1 VTHDDTYDRPGQGP
15 GHAAGD
21 SAESPEEIRAD
32 IEETREEMG
41 GTLDA
46 LGDRLDPNRIMSEA
60 KENVREATIGRVED
74 AVEAAGDTAKGMTD
88 MVMETIRRNPLPAA
102 LVGIG
107 AFMLWRNRTDAGQ
120 ARGPSQ
126 PPVSQRVGRVAGD
139 AASTAGDAVGQVAAT
154 ASETAGQVAQTGRA
168 AADEVGWRFERMM
181 EASPLAVG
189 AAAIGAGALVGALVP
204 ETPQEREM
212 LGDASQQVA
221 STVRDTVSQTMDKV
235 EEQADKAEEA
245 VATRT

>member
-1 VTHDDTYDRPGQGP
+1 MTYDETR
-15 GHAAGD
+15 D
-21 SAESPEEIRAD
+21 LSAPSTERDTDESPEEIRAD

-46 LGDRLDPNRIMSEA
+46 LGDRLDPNRLMNEA

-74 AVEAAGDTAKGMTD
+74 AVGAAGETAKGATD
-88 MVMETIRRNPLPAA
+88 MVMETIRRNPIPAA

-107 AFMLWRNRTDAGQ
+107 AFLLWRNRADTSSTRDPY
-120 ARGPSQ
+120 R
-126 PPVSQRVGRVAGD
+126 PPMTRRVGRIAGD

-154 ASETAGQVAQTGRA
+154 TSEAAGQVAETGRA

-181 EASPLAVG
+181 ETSPLAVG
-189 AAAIGAGALVGALVP
+189 AAAVGAGALVGALIP

-212 LGDASQQVA
+212 LGEASQQVA
-221 STVRDTVSQTMDKV
+221 GTVRDTVSQAMDKV

-245 VATRT
+245 VASRS